1 MTTNFLKPVKVP
13 GVVVVRSR
21 VVKKAGRK
29 IWARGTVEDGEG
41 ECWGVVLAMS
51 VEARRKTNREPGNV
65 LTECEAML
73 VDQTGG
79 ARTQL

>member
-41 ECWGVVLAMS
+41 ECWAVVLAMS
-51 VEARRKTNREPGNV
+51 VDARR
-65 LTECEAML
+65 LTESQATC
-73 VDQTGG
+73 
-79 ARTQL
+79 